1 MNELVKKSIAVFA
14 RPFSVPGFDEALPA
28 GEYYIET
35 EQCPPPDRLRP
46 ETWKAS
52 VLIRLHPRVSH
63 PGLTRTL
70 TVSLADLDEAMAKDK
85 LSGINLA
92 DLFLE
97 EMLADPMVRLVM
109 EADGVSEMQLRH
121 LHSGGRASQI
131 YKEPQYAAP
140 AEKSQQGNSR
150 KMAAKNEG
158 MSTQA
163 KR

>member
-1 MNELVKKSIAVFA
+1 MNELVRKTIAVFA
-14 RPFSVPGFDEALPA
+14 RPFRVPGFDETLPA
-28 GEYYIET
+28 GEYNIET
-35 EQCPPPDRLRP
+35 EQCSPPDSLRP

-52 VLIRLHPRVSH
+52 VVIRLLPRVSH

-85 LSGINLA
+85 FSGNSLA
-92 DLFLE
+92 DIFLE

-121 LHSGGRASQI
+121 LHSGGRASQTHN
-131 YKEPQYAAP
+131 EPQDAAP
-140 AEKSQQGNSR
+140 AEKLQQRNSR

-158 MSTQA
+158 MPTQA